1 MTTVNNF
8 VDILRIIR
16 EQPEWGEALRS
27 ALLSKEVLELP
38 QRLAEFSE
46 AANKRFDKL
55 EGDVGEL
62 KGGQARLEGDV
73 AELKKGQARLEG
85 DVAELKTG
93 QARLE
98 GDVAGLK
105 TGQARL
111 EGDVAE
117 LKEGQARLE
126 GDVAELKTGQARLEG
141 NVAELKTGQV
151 RLEGDVAEL
160 KRGQARLEGAV
171 SMLQGGFGNL
181 RGSDYEVKVAT
192 SIGTHTRYSLNIVR
206 VRLLKARV
214 VSDTM
219 PFYEIIDVAANQGII
234 TARER
239 TEVASTDLI
248 LRAQRDSDQ
257 STVYVALEASVTA
270 GDSDITR
277 AAERSEILG
286 RATGETSIAAVAC
299 GNQDGDRQRLA
310 RERNVTLITV
320 LE

>member
-62 KGGQARLEGDV
+62 KEGQVRLEGD
-73 AELKKGQARLEG
+73 
-85 DVAELKTG
+85 
-93 QARLE
+93 
-98 GDVAGLK
+98 
-105 TGQARL
+105 
-111 EGDVAE
+111 
-117 LKEGQARLE
+117 
-126 GDVAELKTGQARLEG
+126 
-141 NVAELKTGQV
+141 VAELKTGQV

-160 KRGQARLEGAV
+160 KTGQARLEEGQALLDGRVGRLEGAVERLEGAV
-171 SMLQGGFGNL
+171 SLLQGGFGNL
-181 RGSDYEVKVAT
+181 RGSDYEVKVAS
-192 SIGTHTRYSLNIVR
+192 SIGTYTRYSLNIIR
-206 VRLLKARV
+206 VRLLKARG

-239 TEVASTDLI
+239 TEVASTDII

-286 RATGETSIAAVAC
+286 RVTGETSIAAVAC
-299 GNQDGDRQRLA
+299 ANQDGDRQRLA